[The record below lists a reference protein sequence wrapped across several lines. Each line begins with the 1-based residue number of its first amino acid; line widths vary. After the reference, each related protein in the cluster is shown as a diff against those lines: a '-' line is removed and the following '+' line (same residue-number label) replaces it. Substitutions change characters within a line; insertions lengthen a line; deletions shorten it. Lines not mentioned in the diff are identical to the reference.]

1 MIVVDSPQ
9 RLSVKSSLKRSLER
23 DSSNKN
29 SDKLTKRPKYCGTIY
44 EAMLAPISPV
54 TTLPIHTVYKNS
66 VKCEPEIQNDF
77 LDLVALGKRAK
88 LEKFLEENID
98 SININQY
105 NKDGLT
111 PLQTVAQEGGETS
124 ADIGELL
131 VRYGADTRLTSRDGW
146 SAVHMATFSGN
157 TRLMMFLLTCR
168 PWWPPSQGVFLQI
181 KLEVCAWLENSSRL
195 SVSSQLVILYSYSV
209 YVTIYYF
216 SYHTSWRKNK
226 AFKKQWNS

>member
-23 DSSNKN
+23 DSSATN
-29 SDKLTKRPKYCGTIY
+29 SDKLSSKRPKYCGTIY

-77 LDLVALGKRAK
+77 LDLVTLGKRAK

-98 SININQY
+98 NININQY

-157 TRLMMFLLTCR
+157 TRLMMFLLSCR
-168 PWWPPSQGVFLQI
+168 P
-181 KLEVCAWLENSSRL
+181 
-195 SVSSQLVILYSYSV
+195 
-209 YVTIYYF
+209 
-216 SYHTSWRKNK
+216 
-226 AFKKQWNS
+226 

>member
-1 MIVVDSPQ
+1 MLVNSHAHPPTPGTRCRAAQWCCSVYPPLGFSQLYSDFQSENTYYTMIVVDSPQ

-23 DSSNKN
+23 DSLNTN

-168 PWWPPSQGVFLQI
+168 P
-181 KLEVCAWLENSSRL
+181 
-195 SVSSQLVILYSYSV
+195 
-209 YVTIYYF
+209 
-216 SYHTSWRKNK
+216 
-226 AFKKQWNS
+226 